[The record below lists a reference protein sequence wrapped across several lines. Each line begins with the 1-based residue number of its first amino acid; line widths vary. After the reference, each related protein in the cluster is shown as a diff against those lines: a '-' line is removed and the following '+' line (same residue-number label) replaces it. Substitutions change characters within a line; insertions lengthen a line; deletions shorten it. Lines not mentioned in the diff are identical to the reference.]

1 MNYVPV
7 PEHAFHKEV
16 LVRFRDCDP
25 AGIVFYPRYLE
36 MFNNLVEDWFRE
48 GLELSFSEL
57 INEREWGIPTVHIN
71 VDFISP
77 SRMGEKLNA
86 YLWVRRLGR
95 SSIHMAIHLQ
105 GPDGS
110 NRVVSDE
117 VLVFTNLRSN
127 RARAIPEELIHK
139 MSRFSI
145 DVEPRDTESPEEEKV
160 NADS

>member
-1 MNYVPV
+1 MNQVPV
-7 PEHAFHKEV
+7 PPQAFHTEV

-36 MFNNLVEDWFRE
+36 MFNNLVEDWFRD
-48 GLELSFSEL
+48 GLSLPFAEL
-57 INEREWGIPTVHIN
+57 INERGWGIPTVHIN

-77 SRMGEKLNA
+77 SRIGEMLNA

-110 NRVVSDE
+110 DRVVSKE
-117 VLVFTNLRSN
+117 VLVFTDLASG
-127 RARAIPEELIHK
+127 RARAIPDELLNKLILFK
-139 MSRFSI
+139 
-145 DVEPRDTESPEEEKV
+145 ETEEKV
-160 NADS
+160 NADTSTA